1 MNNNKLT
8 PPTEYS
14 SSGYKFTLLEYSQLP
29 PTKDAKLQ
37 RVKAI
42 YVAQDT
48 DKISNIEVLIL
59 KEGKF
64 HHMSEEFRQ
73 SGDIETAGMLEHLNQ
88 LRNSYIPQLHKKMQE
103 VGFSW
108 WTDEKFP
115 HMVKYVPPI
124 SSCE

>member
-8 PPTEYS
+8 LPTEYS
-14 SSGYKFTLLEYSQLP
+14 SSGYKFYILEYSQLP
-29 PTKDAKLQ
+29 LTKDAKLQ

-64 HHMSEEFRQ
+64 HPMSEEFR
-73 SGDIETAGMLEHLNQ
+73 SNPEGTKLHLPSSSEWGTLGWSFRDIEKARDKYNK
-88 LRNSYIPQLHKKMQE
+88 I
-103 VGFSW
+103 
-108 WTDEKFP
+108 EK
-115 HMVKYVPPI
+115 
-124 SSCE
+124 

>member
-14 SSGYKFTLLEYSQLP
+14 SSGYKFYILEYSQLP

-64 HHMSEEFRQ
+64 HPMSEEFR
-73 SGDIETAGMLEHLNQ
+73 SNPEGTKLHLPSSSEWGTLGWSFRGIEKA
-88 LRNSYIPQLHKKMQE
+88 R
-103 VGFSW
+103 
-108 WTDEKFP
+108 D
-115 HMVKYVPPI
+115 KYNKI
-124 SSCE
+124 